1 MEDKEGKNFIMKNM
15 NSKSIKPKYTIA
27 FIIATLYVLSAAGFA
42 DEVKSVR
49 IVDEHGNKVKS
60 FQCMVRWRTIEDK
73 RITGSLTW
81 KKSKTNAGVVNID
94 VNKLKE
100 SSRKEANGL
109 EMLLQADGYGPEF
122 LRCRFEQIPAEIKLE
137 KSVTVILEKKNK
149 AVAGKPV
156 IVPGKY
162 IKDLLYPFVIEYPLK
177 LKKVNSGKWECDLK
191 KGREYVIGWKAKEGW
206 FAKKFHG
213 YCSEPFI
220 AEQDGQIINFE
231 PGMPVTFKYDLSKVP
246 KFLNI
251 EKYPVIVRLD
261 KAGADGGNLQFSF
274 SGEGTVEIKQPGIGQ
289 IPNLAA
295 GTYYLTAH
303 NWTGNSAIP
312 QISDK
317 REIIIKP
324 GKEYRVEPVYPV
336 LDTTV
341 EPGDVSIKGV
351 VMDAE
356 KNPIAN
362 EQVSLWMQ
370 RFNENKTLV
379 TSDIFYKPAKTDSEG
394 KFEFKGVLASQDVQL
409 HLSNRKES
417 MFLARNSLKE
427 NAEINVS
434 FVIGQKAEFIT
445 VGKPFVFPIVRLEND
460 KKKNLHEFKGK
471 IIVLDIWASWCSPC
485 IRSMPKLSEL
495 AKQMQS
501 ENVRFVTLGTGDDR
515 QAWKKRLAEND
526 WQFLLHTWF
535 DDTINNHKVRFNG
548 GIPFCVI
555 IDQQGIV
562 RTAGNGIDIK
572 SEIEKIL

>member
-1 MEDKEGKNFIMKNM
+1 MEDKEGKNFILKNT

-27 FIIATLYVLSAAGFA
+27 FIIVTLYVLSAAGFA
-42 DEVKSVR
+42 GEVKFVR
-49 IVDEHGNKVKS
+49 IVDEQGNKVKS

-73 RITGSLTW
+73 SVTGSLTW

-213 YCSEPFI
+213 YCSEPFV
-220 AEQDGQIINFE
+220 AEQDGQIVNFE

-303 NWTGNSAIP
+303 NWTGNYAIP

-317 REIIIKP
+317 REITIKP
-324 GKEYRVEPVYPV
+324 GKECRIEPVYPV

-341 EPGDVSIKGV
+341 EPGDVKIKGIV
-351 VMDAE
+351 LDA
-356 KNPIAN
+356 KQNPIAN

-370 RFNENKTLV
+370 RFDENKRLV
-379 TSDIFYKPAKTDSEG
+379 TSDIFYKSVKTDSEG
-394 KFEFKGVLASQDVQL
+394 KFEFKGVLAGQNIQL
-409 HLSNRKES
+409 HLSNRTES

-445 VGKPFVFPIVRLEND
+445 VGKPFIFPIVRLEND
-460 KKKNLHEFKGK
+460 KKKNLQEFKGK

-485 IRSMPKLSEL
+485 IHSMPKLSEL
-495 AKQMQS
+495 AKKIRS
-501 ENVRFVTLGTGDDR
+501 EDIQFITLSTDADC
-515 QAWKKRLAEND
+515 QAWKEKLAENE
-526 WQFLLHTWF
+526 WQPLLHTWL
-535 DDTINNHKVRFNG
+535 DNTINEHELQKGR
-548 GIPFCVI
+548 GIPFYVI
-555 IDQQGIV
+555 IDREGIV
-562 RTAGNGIDIK
+562 RAAGNGINIK